1 MLQVAAIMH
10 RTRIGKDFS
19 NNMNEALLEV
29 KDLTMRFGG
38 VTALHELSFA
48 VKKNEIC
55 GLIGPNGAGKT
66 TLISSVC
73 GLTKQTSGEI
83 KVSNFDTIKDYKKT
97 RSLIGLVPQEFP
109 LENYES
115 VLNTVNF
122 SRGLFGKKPDENHV
136 KKVLQSLKLWDKK
149 DSPIITLSG
158 GMKRRVLIAKAL
170 SHNPKILFLDE
181 PTSGV
186 DIQLRKE
193 MWEMILK
200 LKKSGVT
207 VILTTHYIKE
217 AETIADRI
225 GILNK
230 GELILV
236 EKKENLI
243 NKFGEK
249 TIIIEF
255 GKKIYKIP
263 KQIRAFDS
271 FITDDNLCLVI
282 KKLKNQ
288 KDINI
293 TNIIKV
299 ISELEIPI
307 IDIKT
312 EESSLEDIFLDI
324 INEKMKSE
332 FKFN

>member
-1 MLQVAAIMH
+1 MISVKNLNKIYPDNFYAL
-10 RTRIGKDFS
+10 S
-19 NNMNEALLEV
+19 NISLDIKQGEVFALL
-29 KDLTMRFGG
+29 
-38 VTALHELSFA
+38 
-48 VKKNEIC
+48 
-55 GLIGPNGAGKT
+55 GPNGAGKT

-73 GLTKQTSGEI
+73 GLTEQTSGEI

-200 LKKSGVT
+200 LKRSGVT

-236 EKKENLI
+236 ENKENLI

-263 KQIRAFDS
+263 KQIKAFDS

-288 KDINI
+288 KDVNI
-293 TNIIKV
+293 TNIMKV

-324 INEKMKSE
+324 IN
-332 FKFN
+332 

>member
-1 MLQVAAIMH
+1 MISVKNLNKIYPDNFYAL
-10 RTRIGKDFS
+10 S
-19 NNMNEALLEV
+19 NISLDIKQGEVFALL
-29 KDLTMRFGG
+29 
-38 VTALHELSFA
+38 
-48 VKKNEIC
+48 
-55 GLIGPNGAGKT
+55 GPNGAGKT

-115 VLNTVNF
+115 VLNTINF

-200 LKKSGVT
+200 LKRSGVT

-263 KQIRAFDS
+263 KQIKAFDS

-324 INEKMKSE
+324 INEKMK
-332 FKFN
+332 K

>member
-1 MLQVAAIMH
+1 MISVKNLNKIYPDNFYAL
-10 RTRIGKDFS
+10 S
-19 NNMNEALLEV
+19 NISLDIKQGEVFALL
-29 KDLTMRFGG
+29 
-38 VTALHELSFA
+38 
-48 VKKNEIC
+48 
-55 GLIGPNGAGKT
+55 GPNGAGKT

-200 LKKSGVT
+200 LKRSGVT

-263 KQIRAFDS
+263 KQIKAFDS

-293 TNIIKV
+293 TNIMKV

>member
-1 MLQVAAIMH
+1 MISVKNLNKIYPYNFYAL
-10 RTRIGKDFS
+10 S
-19 NNMNEALLEV
+19 NISLDIKQGEVFALL
-29 KDLTMRFGG
+29 
-38 VTALHELSFA
+38 
-48 VKKNEIC
+48 
-55 GLIGPNGAGKT
+55 GPNGAGKT

-73 GLTKQTSGEI
+73 GLIKQTSGEI

-200 LKKSGVT
+200 LKRSGVT

-225 GILNK
+225 GIINK

-236 EKKENLI
+236 ENKENLI

-263 KQIRAFDS
+263 KQIKAFDS

-293 TNIIKV
+293 TNIMKV

-332 FKFN
+332 F

>member
-1 MLQVAAIMH
+1 MISVKNLNKIYPDNFYAL
-10 RTRIGKDFS
+10 S
-19 NNMNEALLEV
+19 NISLDIKQGEVFALL
-29 KDLTMRFGG
+29 
-38 VTALHELSFA
+38 
-48 VKKNEIC
+48 
-55 GLIGPNGAGKT
+55 GPNGAGKT

-73 GLTKQTSGEI
+73 GLIKQTSGEI

-200 LKKSGVT
+200 LKRSGVT

-236 EKKENLI
+236 ENKENLI

-288 KDINI
+288 KDVNI
-293 TNIIKV
+293 TNIMKV

-332 FKFN
+332 F

>member
-1 MLQVAAIMH
+1 MISVKNLNKIYPDNFYAL
-10 RTRIGKDFS
+10 S
-19 NNMNEALLEV
+19 NISLDIKQGEVFALL
-29 KDLTMRFGG
+29 
-38 VTALHELSFA
+38 
-48 VKKNEIC
+48 
-55 GLIGPNGAGKT
+55 GPNGAGKT

-73 GLTKQTSGEI
+73 GLIKQTSGEI

-200 LKKSGVT
+200 LKRSGVT

-236 EKKENLI
+236 ENKENLI

-263 KQIRAFDS
+263 KQIKAFDS

-293 TNIIKV
+293 TNIMKV

>member
-1 MLQVAAIMH
+1 MISVKNLNKIYPDNFYAL
-10 RTRIGKDFS
+10 S
-19 NNMNEALLEV
+19 NISLDIKQGEVFALL
-29 KDLTMRFGG
+29 
-38 VTALHELSFA
+38 
-48 VKKNEIC
+48 
-55 GLIGPNGAGKT
+55 GPNGAGKT

-200 LKKSGVT
+200 LKRSGVT

-236 EKKENLI
+236 ENKENLI

-263 KQIRAFDS
+263 KQIKAFDS

-293 TNIIKV
+293 INIMKV

>member
-1 MLQVAAIMH
+1 MISVKNLNKIYPDNFYAL
-10 RTRIGKDFS
+10 S
-19 NNMNEALLEV
+19 NISLDIKQGEVFALL
-29 KDLTMRFGG
+29 
-38 VTALHELSFA
+38 
-48 VKKNEIC
+48 
-55 GLIGPNGAGKT
+55 GPNGAGKT

-73 GLTKQTSGEI
+73 GLIKQTSGEI

-200 LKKSGVT
+200 LKRSGVT

-236 EKKENLI
+236 ENKENLI

-263 KQIRAFDS
+263 KQIKAFDS

-288 KDINI
+288 KDVNI
-293 TNIIKV
+293 TNIMKV

-332 FKFN
+332 F

>member
-1 MLQVAAIMH
+1 MISVKNLNKIYHDNFYAL
-10 RTRIGKDFS
+10 S
-19 NNMNEALLEV
+19 NISLDIKQGEVFALL
-29 KDLTMRFGG
+29 
-38 VTALHELSFA
+38 
-48 VKKNEIC
+48 
-55 GLIGPNGAGKT
+55 GPNGAGKT

-73 GLTKQTSGEI
+73 GLIKQTSGEI

-122 SRGLFGKKPDENHV
+122 SRGLFGKNPDETHV

-200 LKKSGVT
+200 LKRSGVT

-236 EKKENLI
+236 ENKENLI

-263 KQIRAFDS
+263 KQIKAFDS

-293 TNIIKV
+293 TNIMKV

-324 INEKMKSE
+324 INENMKSE
-332 FKFN
+332 Y

>member
-1 MLQVAAIMH
+1 MISVKNLNKIYHDNFYAL
-10 RTRIGKDFS
+10 S
-19 NNMNEALLEV
+19 NISLDIKQGEVFALL
-29 KDLTMRFGG
+29 
-38 VTALHELSFA
+38 
-48 VKKNEIC
+48 
-55 GLIGPNGAGKT
+55 GPNGAGKT

-200 LKKSGVT
+200 LKRSGVT

-236 EKKENLI
+236 ENKENLI

-288 KDINI
+288 KDVNI
-293 TNIIKV
+293 TNIMKV

-324 INEKMKSE
+324 IN
-332 FKFN
+332 

>member
-1 MLQVAAIMH
+1 MISVKNLNKIYPDNFYAL
-10 RTRIGKDFS
+10 S
-19 NNMNEALLEV
+19 NISLDIKQGEVFALL
-29 KDLTMRFGG
+29 
-38 VTALHELSFA
+38 
-48 VKKNEIC
+48 
-55 GLIGPNGAGKT
+55 GPNGAGKT

-122 SRGLFGKKPDENHV
+122 SRGLFGKKPDENYV

-200 LKKSGVT
+200 LKRSGVT

-236 EKKENLI
+236 ENKENLI

-263 KQIRAFDS
+263 KQIKAFDS

-282 KKLKNQ
+282 KKLKDN

-293 TNIIKV
+293 TNIVKV

>member
-1 MLQVAAIMH
+1 MISVKNLNKIYPDNFYAL
-10 RTRIGKDFS
+10 S
-19 NNMNEALLEV
+19 NISLDIKQGEVFALL
-29 KDLTMRFGG
+29 
-38 VTALHELSFA
+38 
-48 VKKNEIC
+48 
-55 GLIGPNGAGKT
+55 GPNGAGKT

-73 GLTKQTSGEI
+73 GLTKQTSGQI

-200 LKKSGVT
+200 LKRSGVT

-236 EKKENLI
+236 ENKENLI

-263 KQIRAFDS
+263 KQIKAFDS

-288 KDINI
+288 KDVNI
-293 TNIIKV
+293 TNIMKV

-324 INEKMKSE
+324 IN
-332 FKFN
+332 

>member
-1 MLQVAAIMH
+1 MISVKNLNKIYPDNFYAL
-10 RTRIGKDFS
+10 S
-19 NNMNEALLEV
+19 NISLDIKQGEVFALL
-29 KDLTMRFGG
+29 
-38 VTALHELSFA
+38 
-48 VKKNEIC
+48 
-55 GLIGPNGAGKT
+55 GPNGAGKT

-122 SRGLFGKKPDENHV
+122 SRGLFGKKPDENYV

-200 LKKSGVT
+200 LKRSGVT

-236 EKKENLI
+236 ENKENLI

-263 KQIRAFDS
+263 KQIKAFDS

-293 TNIIKV
+293 TNIMKV

-332 FKFN
+332 F

>member
-1 MLQVAAIMH
+1 MISVKNLNKIYPDNFYAL
-10 RTRIGKDFS
+10 S
-19 NNMNEALLEV
+19 NISLDIKQGEVFALL
-29 KDLTMRFGG
+29 
-38 VTALHELSFA
+38 
-48 VKKNEIC
+48 
-55 GLIGPNGAGKT
+55 GPNGAGKT

-200 LKKSGVT
+200 LKRSGVT

-263 KQIRAFDS
+263 KQIKAFDS

-324 INEKMKSE
+324 IN
-332 FKFN
+332 

>member
-1 MLQVAAIMH
+1 MISVKNLNKIYPDNFYAL
-10 RTRIGKDFS
+10 S
-19 NNMNEALLEV
+19 NISLDIKQGEVFALL
-29 KDLTMRFGG
+29 
-38 VTALHELSFA
+38 
-48 VKKNEIC
+48 
-55 GLIGPNGAGKT
+55 GPNGAGKT

-83 KVSNFDTIKDYKKT
+83 KVSNFDNIKDYKKT

-200 LKKSGVT
+200 LKRSGVT

-236 EKKENLI
+236 ENKENLI

-263 KQIRAFDS
+263 KQIKAFDS

-293 TNIIKV
+293 TNIMKV

-324 INEKMKSE
+324 IN
-332 FKFN
+332 

>member
-1 MLQVAAIMH
+1 MISVKNLNKIYPNNFYAL
-10 RTRIGKDFS
+10 S
-19 NNMNEALLEV
+19 NISLDIKQGEVFALL
-29 KDLTMRFGG
+29 
-38 VTALHELSFA
+38 
-48 VKKNEIC
+48 
-55 GLIGPNGAGKT
+55 GPNGAGKT

-200 LKKSGVT
+200 LKKNGVT

-236 EKKENLI
+236 ENKENLI

-263 KQIRAFDS
+263 KQIKAFDS

-293 TNIIKV
+293 TNIMKV

-332 FKFN
+332 F

>member
-1 MLQVAAIMH
+1 MISVKNLNKIYPDSFYAL
-10 RTRIGKDFS
+10 S
-19 NNMNEALLEV
+19 NISLDIKQGEVFALL
-29 KDLTMRFGG
+29 
-38 VTALHELSFA
+38 
-48 VKKNEIC
+48 
-55 GLIGPNGAGKT
+55 GPNGAGKT

-200 LKKSGVT
+200 LKRSGVT

-236 EKKENLI
+236 ENKENLI

-263 KQIRAFDS
+263 KQIKAFDS

-288 KDINI
+288 KDIYI
-293 TNIIKV
+293 TNIMKV

>member
-1 MLQVAAIMH
+1 MISVKNLNKIYSGNFYAL
-10 RTRIGKDFS
+10 S
-19 NNMNEALLEV
+19 NISLDIKQGEVFALL
-29 KDLTMRFGG
+29 
-38 VTALHELSFA
+38 
-48 VKKNEIC
+48 
-55 GLIGPNGAGKT
+55 GPNGAGKT

-200 LKKSGVT
+200 LKRSGVT

-263 KQIRAFDS
+263 KQIKAFDS

>member
-1 MLQVAAIMH
+1 MISVKNLNKIYPDNFYAL
-10 RTRIGKDFS
+10 S
-19 NNMNEALLEV
+19 NISLDIKQGEVFALL
-29 KDLTMRFGG
+29 
-38 VTALHELSFA
+38 
-48 VKKNEIC
+48 
-55 GLIGPNGAGKT
+55 GPNGAGKT

-200 LKKSGVT
+200 LKRSGVT

-236 EKKENLI
+236 ENKENLI

-293 TNIIKV
+293 TNIMKV

>member
-1 MLQVAAIMH
+1 MISVKNLNKIYPDNFYAL
-10 RTRIGKDFS
+10 S
-19 NNMNEALLEV
+19 NISLDIKQGEVFALL
-29 KDLTMRFGG
+29 
-38 VTALHELSFA
+38 
-48 VKKNEIC
+48 
-55 GLIGPNGAGKT
+55 GPNGAGKT

-73 GLTKQTSGEI
+73 GLIKQTSGEI

-200 LKKSGVT
+200 LKSSGVT

-236 EKKENLI
+236 ENKENLI

-263 KQIRAFDS
+263 KQIKAFDS

-288 KDINI
+288 KDVNI
-293 TNIIKV
+293 TNIMKV

-332 FKFN
+332 F

>member
-1 MLQVAAIMH
+1 MISVKNLNKIYSDNFYAL
-10 RTRIGKDFS
+10 S
-19 NNMNEALLEV
+19 NISLDIKQGEVFALL
-29 KDLTMRFGG
+29 
-38 VTALHELSFA
+38 
-48 VKKNEIC
+48 
-55 GLIGPNGAGKT
+55 GPNGAGKT

-73 GLTKQTSGEI
+73 GLIKQTNGEI
-83 KVSNFDTIKDYKKT
+83 KVSNFDTIKEYKKT

-200 LKKSGVT
+200 LKRSGVT

-236 EKKENLI
+236 ENKENLI

-263 KQIRAFDS
+263 KQIKAFDS

-293 TNIIKV
+293 TNIMKV
-299 ISELEIPI
+299 ISELEVPI

-332 FKFN
+332 F

>member
-1 MLQVAAIMH
+1 MISVKNLNKIYSGNFYAL
-10 RTRIGKDFS
+10 S
-19 NNMNEALLEV
+19 NISLDIKQGEIFALL
-29 KDLTMRFGG
+29 
-38 VTALHELSFA
+38 
-48 VKKNEIC
+48 
-55 GLIGPNGAGKT
+55 GPNGAGKT

-200 LKKSGVT
+200 LKRSGVT

-236 EKKENLI
+236 ENKENLI

-255 GKKIYKIP
+255 GEKIYKIP
-263 KQIRAFDS
+263 KQIKAFDS

-293 TNIIKV
+293 TNIMKV

-324 INEKMKSE
+324 INEKMQSE
-332 FKFN
+332 F

>member
-1 MLQVAAIMH
+1 MISVKNLNKIYPDNFYAL
-10 RTRIGKDFS
+10 S
-19 NNMNEALLEV
+19 NISLDIKQGEVFALL
-29 KDLTMRFGG
+29 
-38 VTALHELSFA
+38 
-48 VKKNEIC
+48 
-55 GLIGPNGAGKT
+55 GPNGAGKT

-73 GLTKQTSGEI
+73 GLIKQTSGEV

-200 LKKSGVT
+200 LKRSGVT

-263 KQIRAFDS
+263 KQIKAFDS

>member
-1 MLQVAAIMH
+1 MISVKNLNKIYPDNFYAL
-10 RTRIGKDFS
+10 S
-19 NNMNEALLEV
+19 NISLDINQGEVFALL
-29 KDLTMRFGG
+29 
-38 VTALHELSFA
+38 
-48 VKKNEIC
+48 
-55 GLIGPNGAGKT
+55 GPNGAGKT

-73 GLTKQTSGEI
+73 GLIKQTNGEI

-115 VLNTVNF
+115 ILNTVNF

-193 MWEMILK
+193 MWDMILK

-236 EKKENLI
+236 ENKENLI

-255 GKKIYKIP
+255 GKKIYEIP
-263 KQIRAFDS
+263 KQIKAFDS

-282 KKLKNQ
+282 KKLKNN

-293 TNIIKV
+293 TNIVKV

-332 FKFN
+332 Y

>member
-1 MLQVAAIMH
+1 MISVKNLNKIYPDNFYAL
-10 RTRIGKDFS
+10 S
-19 NNMNEALLEV
+19 NISLDIKQGEVFALL
-29 KDLTMRFGG
+29 
-38 VTALHELSFA
+38 
-48 VKKNEIC
+48 
-55 GLIGPNGAGKT
+55 GPNGAGKT

-122 SRGLFGKKPDENHV
+122 SRGLFGKKPDENYV

-200 LKKSGVT
+200 LKRSGVT

-312 EESSLEDIFLDI
+312 GESSLEDIFLDI

>member
-1 MLQVAAIMH
+1 MISVKNLNKIYPDNFYAL
-10 RTRIGKDFS
+10 S
-19 NNMNEALLEV
+19 NISLDIKQGEVFALL
-29 KDLTMRFGG
+29 
-38 VTALHELSFA
+38 
-48 VKKNEIC
+48 
-55 GLIGPNGAGKT
+55 GPNGAGKT

-122 SRGLFGKKPDENHV
+122 SRGLFGKKRDENHV

-200 LKKSGVT
+200 LKRSGVT

-236 EKKENLI
+236 ENKENLI

-263 KQIRAFDS
+263 KQIKAFDS

-293 TNIIKV
+293 TNIMKV

-324 INEKMKSE
+324 IDEKMKSE

>member
-1 MLQVAAIMH
+1 MISVKNLNKIYHNNFDAL
-10 RTRIGKDFS
+10 S
-19 NNMNEALLEV
+19 NISLDIKQGEVFALL
-29 KDLTMRFGG
+29 
-38 VTALHELSFA
+38 
-48 VKKNEIC
+48 
-55 GLIGPNGAGKT
+55 GPNGAGKT

-73 GLTKQTSGEI
+73 GLIKQTSGEI

-200 LKKSGVT
+200 LKRSGVT

-236 EKKENLI
+236 ENKENLI

-263 KQIRAFDS
+263 KQIKAFDS

-293 TNIIKV
+293 TNIMKV

-332 FKFN
+332 F

>member
-1 MLQVAAIMH
+1 MISVKNLNKIYPDNFYAL
-10 RTRIGKDFS
+10 S
-19 NNMNEALLEV
+19 NISLDIKQGEVFALL
-29 KDLTMRFGG
+29 
-38 VTALHELSFA
+38 
-48 VKKNEIC
+48 
-55 GLIGPNGAGKT
+55 GPNGAGKT

-200 LKKSGVT
+200 LKRSGVT

-263 KQIRAFDS
+263 KQIKAFDS

-293 TNIIKV
+293 TNIMKV

-324 INEKMKSE
+324 IDEKMKSE

>member
-1 MLQVAAIMH
+1 MISVKNLNKIYPDNFYAL
-10 RTRIGKDFS
+10 S
-19 NNMNEALLEV
+19 NISLDIKQGEVFALL
-29 KDLTMRFGG
+29 
-38 VTALHELSFA
+38 
-48 VKKNEIC
+48 
-55 GLIGPNGAGKT
+55 GPNGAGKT

-200 LKKSGVT
+200 LKRSGVT

-236 EKKENLI
+236 ENKENLI

-288 KDINI
+288 KNVNI
-293 TNIIKV
+293 TNIMKV

-324 INEKMKSE
+324 IN
-332 FKFN
+332 

>member
-1 MLQVAAIMH
+1 MISVKNLNKIYPDNFYAL
-10 RTRIGKDFS
+10 S
-19 NNMNEALLEV
+19 NISLDIKQGEVFALL
-29 KDLTMRFGG
+29 
-38 VTALHELSFA
+38 
-48 VKKNEIC
+48 
-55 GLIGPNGAGKT
+55 GPNGAGKT

-200 LKKSGVT
+200 LKRSGVT

-263 KQIRAFDS
+263 KQIKAFDS

-332 FKFN
+332 FKFNQSNL

>member
-1 MLQVAAIMH
+1 MISVKNLNKIYHNNFDAL
-10 RTRIGKDFS
+10 S
-19 NNMNEALLEV
+19 NISLDIKQGEVFALL
-29 KDLTMRFGG
+29 
-38 VTALHELSFA
+38 
-48 VKKNEIC
+48 
-55 GLIGPNGAGKT
+55 GPNGAGKT

-73 GLTKQTSGEI
+73 GLIKQTSGEI

-97 RSLIGLVPQEFP
+97 RALIGLVPQEFP

-136 KKVLQSLKLWDKK
+136 KKILQSLKLWDKK

-200 LKKSGVT
+200 LKRSGVT

-263 KQIRAFDS
+263 KQIKAFDS

-293 TNIIKV
+293 TNIMKV

>member
-1 MLQVAAIMH
+1 MISVKNLNKIYPDNFYAL
-10 RTRIGKDFS
+10 S
-19 NNMNEALLEV
+19 NISLGIKQGEVFALL
-29 KDLTMRFGG
+29 
-38 VTALHELSFA
+38 
-48 VKKNEIC
+48 
-55 GLIGPNGAGKT
+55 GPNGAGKT

-122 SRGLFGKKPDENHV
+122 SRGLFGKKRDENHV

-200 LKKSGVT
+200 LKRSGVT

-263 KQIRAFDS
+263 KQIKAFDI

>member
-1 MLQVAAIMH
+1 MISVKNLNKIYPDNFYAL
-10 RTRIGKDFS
+10 S
-19 NNMNEALLEV
+19 NISLDIKQGEVFALL
-29 KDLTMRFGG
+29 
-38 VTALHELSFA
+38 
-48 VKKNEIC
+48 
-55 GLIGPNGAGKT
+55 GPNGAGKT

-73 GLTKQTSGEI
+73 GLIKQTSGEI

-136 KKVLQSLKLWDKK
+136 KKVLQTLKLWDKK

-200 LKKSGVT
+200 LKRSGVT

-236 EKKENLI
+236 ENKENLI

-263 KQIRAFDS
+263 KQIKAFDS

>member
-1 MLQVAAIMH
+1 MISVKNLNKIYPDNFYAL
-10 RTRIGKDFS
+10 S
-19 NNMNEALLEV
+19 NISLDIKQGEVFALL
-29 KDLTMRFGG
+29 
-38 VTALHELSFA
+38 
-48 VKKNEIC
+48 
-55 GLIGPNGAGKT
+55 GPNGAGKT

-200 LKKSGVT
+200 LKRSGVT

-236 EKKENLI
+236 ENKENLI

-263 KQIRAFDS
+263 KQIKAFDS

-288 KDINI
+288 KDVNI
-293 TNIIKV
+293 TNIMKV

>member
-1 MLQVAAIMH
+1 MISVKNLNKIYPNNFYAL
-10 RTRIGKDFS
+10 S
-19 NNMNEALLEV
+19 NISLDIKQGEVFALL
-29 KDLTMRFGG
+29 
-38 VTALHELSFA
+38 
-48 VKKNEIC
+48 
-55 GLIGPNGAGKT
+55 GPNGAGKT

-73 GLTKQTSGEI
+73 GLIKQTSGKI

-236 EKKENLI
+236 ENKENLI

-263 KQIRAFDS
+263 KQIKAFDS

-288 KDINI
+288 KDVNI
-293 TNIIKV
+293 TNIMKV

>member
-1 MLQVAAIMH
+1 MISVKNLNKIYSGNFYAL
-10 RTRIGKDFS
+10 S
-19 NNMNEALLEV
+19 NISLDIKQGEVFALL
-29 KDLTMRFGG
+29 
-38 VTALHELSFA
+38 
-48 VKKNEIC
+48 
-55 GLIGPNGAGKT
+55 GPNGAGKT

-200 LKKSGVT
+200 LKRSGVT

-236 EKKENLI
+236 ENKENLI

-255 GKKIYKIP
+255 GEKIYKIP
-263 KQIRAFDS
+263 KQIKAFDS

-288 KDINI
+288 KDVNI
-293 TNIIKV
+293 TNIMKV

-332 FKFN
+332 F

>member
-1 MLQVAAIMH
+1 MISIKNVN
-10 RTRIGKDFS
+10 KVYS
-19 NNMNEALLEV
+19 NKFCALSSISLEIKKGEIFALL
-29 KDLTMRFGG
+29 
-38 VTALHELSFA
+38 
-48 VKKNEIC
+48 
-55 GLIGPNGAGKT
+55 GPNGAGKT
-66 TLISSVC
+66 TLISSIC
-73 GLTKQTSGEI
+73 GLIKQTNGVI
-83 KVSNFDTIKDYKKT
+83 TVSNYDTIKDYKKA

-122 SRGLFGKKPDENHV
+122 SRGLFGKKPDEYHIQN
-136 KKVLQSLKLWDKK
+136 VLQSLKLWDKK
-149 DSPIITLSG
+149 NSPIITLSG

-193 MWEMILK
+193 MWDMILQ
-200 LKKSGVT
+200 LKRDGVT

-217 AETIADRI
+217 AETISDRI

-236 EKKENLI
+236 ENKENLI

-249 TIIIEF
+249 TITIEF
-255 GKKIYKIP
+255 GEKIYKIP
-263 KQIRAFDS
+263 KQIKVFDS
-271 FITDDNLCLVI
+271 FISDDNLSLVI
-282 KKLKNQ
+282 KKLKNN
-288 KDINI
+288 KDINLRKI
-293 TNIIKV
+293 MKI

-324 INEKMKSE
+324 INKKV
-332 FKFN
+332 

>member
-1 MLQVAAIMH
+1 MISVKNLNKIYPDNFYAL
-10 RTRIGKDFS
+10 S
-19 NNMNEALLEV
+19 NISLDIKQGEVFALL
-29 KDLTMRFGG
+29 
-38 VTALHELSFA
+38 
-48 VKKNEIC
+48 
-55 GLIGPNGAGKT
+55 GPNGAGKT

-115 VLNTVNF
+115 VLNTVKF
-122 SRGLFGKKPDENHV
+122 SRGLFGKKPDEKHV

-200 LKKSGVT
+200 LKRSGVT

-263 KQIRAFDS
+263 KQIKAFDS

-312 EESSLEDIFLDI
+312 GESSLEDIFLDI